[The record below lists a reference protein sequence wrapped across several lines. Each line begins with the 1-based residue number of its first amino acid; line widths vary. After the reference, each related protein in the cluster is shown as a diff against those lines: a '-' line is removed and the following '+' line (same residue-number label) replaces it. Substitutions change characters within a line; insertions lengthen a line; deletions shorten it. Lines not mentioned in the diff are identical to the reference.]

1 MITTESYLL
10 LIVAW
15 TAWCGLHSA
24 LICVPVADYFERL
37 LGANFRFY
45 RLAYNLISIA
55 TLAVPVFL
63 TLSIQRSET
72 VLLAWTGMA
81 ETIRFFLIGTAVI
94 LFISGGKH
102 YDLNHFLGISQV
114 RTRQAKHLLK
124 DEPVF
129 TVSGV
134 SRVIRH
140 PWYLGGILIV
150 WSAPNSFFPSTVITA
165 VIISVYFLVGTMLEE
180 HKLVKHFGDAYRDY
194 QRDVSM
200 LFPLKWLNRLFIINN
215 KRGE

>member
-10 LIVAW
+10 LILVW
-15 TAWCGLHSA
+15 IAWCVLHSA
-24 LICVPVADYFERL
+24 LICVPVTDHFERV

-72 VLLAWTGMA
+72 VLLAWAGMA

-102 YDLNHFLGISQV
+102 YDLSHFLGISQV
-114 RTRQAKHLLK
+114 RTRQPTHLLK
-124 DEPVF
+124 GQDVF

-134 SRVIRH
+134 SRMTRH
-140 PWYLGGILIV
+140 PWYLGGILMV

-180 HKLVKHFGDAYRDY
+180 YKLVKHFGDTYREY

-200 LFPLKWLNRLFIINN
+200 LFPLKWLNRLFKINN
-215 KRGE
+215 KRGD

>member
-10 LIVAW
+10 LILVW
-15 TAWCGLHSA
+15 IAWCGLHSA
-24 LICVPVADYFERL
+24 LICVPVTDHFERV

-55 TLAVPVFL
+55 TLTVPVFL

-72 VLLAWTGMA
+72 VLLAWAGIA
-81 ETIRFFLIGTAVI
+81 EPIRFFLIGTAVI

-102 YDLNHFLGISQV
+102 YDLGHFLGISQV
-114 RTRQAKHLLK
+114 YARRSNHLLK
-124 DEPVF
+124 DQDAF

-134 SRVIRH
+134 SRIIRH

-165 VIISVYFLVGTMLEE
+165 VTISVYFLVGSILEE
-180 HKLVKHFGDAYRDY
+180 QKLVKHFGDVYRDY

-200 LFPLKWLNRLFIINN
+200 LFPLKWLNRLFKINN
-215 KRGE
+215 KRGD

>member
-24 LICVPVADYFERL
+24 LICVPVTNHFDRV
-37 LGANFRFY
+37 LGENFRFY

-72 VLLAWTGMA
+72 VLLAWAGMA
-81 ETIRFFLIGTAVI
+81 EIIRFFLIGTAVI
-94 LFISGGKH
+94 LFISGGKQ

-114 RTRQAKHLLK
+114 RTRQPTQLLK
-124 DEPVF
+124 DQDVF
-129 TVSGV
+129 AVSGV
-134 SRVIRH
+134 SRMIRH

-165 VIISVYFLVGTMLEE
+165 VMISLYFLVGTMLEE
-180 HKLVKHFGDAYRDY
+180 HKLVKHFGDDYRNY
-194 QRDVSM
+194 QREVSM
-200 LFPLKWLNRLFIINN
+200 LFPMKWLNRLFKINN
-215 KRGE
+215 NRGD

>member
-1 MITTESYLL
+1 MITTESYPL
-10 LIVAW
+10 LIVVW
-15 TAWCGLHSA
+15 IAWCGLHSV
-24 LICVPVADYFERL
+24 LICVPVTNYFERL

-81 ETIRFFLIGTAVI
+81 ETIRFFLIGMAVI

-102 YDLNHFLGISQV
+102 YDLNYFLGVSQA
-114 RTRQAKHLLK
+114 RTRHASHLLK

-134 SRVIRH
+134 SLMIRH

-150 WSAPNSFFPSTVITA
+150 WSAPNSFFPSTLITA

-180 HKLVKHFGDAYRDY
+180 HKLVKHFGDAYRNY

-200 LFPLKWLNRLFIINN
+200 LFPLKWLNRHFIINN